1 MNPNTDL
8 IGRDEPMKRQAFKPK
23 HRSTDLETCAI
34 TQKHGMTRRDFLG
47 SAATA
52 AGILA
57 APWPGY
63 NTTEAQIVGE
73 QRQRI
78 EAAIPNKA
86 FIRPRKNRKLLIF
99 DLNVGYGG
107 HGSIPTANLAFTLMG
122 KKTGAFETVIS
133 KDPSVFKPDNLKQ
146 FDAVFLNN
154 TVGNLFEDAGLR
166 QSLLEF
172 VYGGGGLL
180 GVHGTS
186 VAFTRWP
193 GAHEDWPEF
202 GIMLGARGA
211 NHLDSKEHV
220 FIKLDDPNHPVN
232 QPFGGQDFEYRDE
245 FFRVHEPYS
254 RDRVRVL
261 FSIDTEKTKFDGQPR
276 GNCFREDDDYALAW
290 VRQYGRGRVFYCT
303 IAHNPYVFWDPKML
317 QFYLAAT
324 QFALG
329 DLPGPTTPSSKLTP
343 AIRAQEKLDWRL
355 GIEAYTFHKY
365 TLFEAIERT
374 ARLGLPYMG
383 GLSFQKVSKEI
394 PRNFDPN
401 LTNDELKQIRLKLD
415 SAGVR
420 LLTYYYHD
428 IPGDQ
433 IGCRKVFEF
442 GRKIGIETFLSEPS
456 VDALDTI
463 EKFCDDYDINVAIH
477 NHDRKASPQYWNPE
491 GIMKV
496 CRGRSKRIGACGDM
510 GYWIRSGIDPI
521 KALNTLKDR
530 LITVQMHDLHEL
542 SPEGHDVPWGTGAG
556 KTKEFIEEIHR
567 LGIRPTMFGL
577 EYSYNWFESMPAISQ
592 SIDFFNEI
600 SMELAQRGEL

>member
-1 MNPNTDL
+1 MKEVTL
-8 IGRDEPMKRQAFKPK
+8 KRQTMKKQAFEPK
-23 HRSTDLETCAI
+23 NHGTNYGIRTIMQMD
-34 TQKHGMTRRDFLG
+34 GMTRRNFLG
-47 SAATA
+47 RAAAA
-52 AGILA
+52 AGLLA
-57 APWPGY
+57 APWPEN
-63 NTTEAQIVGE
+63 NTTEAQVNDE

-86 FIRPRKNRKLLIF
+86 FATPRKNRKLLIF

-122 KKTGAFETVIS
+122 QKTGAFETVVS
-133 KDPSVFKPDNLKQ
+133 KDPSIFKPDNLKQ

-193 GAHEDWPEF
+193 GAYEDWPEF

-211 NHLDSKEHV
+211 NHYNSDEHV
-220 FIKLDDPNHPVN
+220 FIKLDEPNHPIN
-232 QPFGGQDFEYRDE
+232 QPFGGKDFEYRDE

-261 FSIDTEKTKFDGQPR
+261 FSIDTAKTKFEGQPR

-317 QFYLAAT
+317 EFYLAAA

-329 DLPGPTTPSSKLTP
+329 DLQAPTIPSAKLTP

-355 GIEAYTFHKY
+355 GIEAYTFQKY
-365 TLFEAIERT
+365 TLFEAIEKT
-374 ARLGLPYMG
+374 AGLGLPYMG
-383 GLSFQKVSKEI
+383 GLSFQKVSREI
-394 PRNFDPN
+394 DKNFDYN
-401 LTNDELKQIRLKLD
+401 LTDDELKQIRLKLD

-420 LLTYYYHD
+420 LLTYYIQQ

-433 IGCRKVFEF
+433 AGCRKIFEF
-442 GRKIGIETFLSEPS
+442 GRKIGIETFMSEPT

-477 NHDRKASPQYWNPE
+477 NHDQKASPQYWNPE
-491 GIMKV
+491 GILKV

-510 GYWIRSGIDPI
+510 GYWMRCGIDPI
-521 KALNTLKDR
+521 KALNTLNDR
-530 LITVQMHDLHEL
+530 LITVQMHDLNEL
-542 SPEGHDVPWGTGAG
+542 SAEGHDVSWGTGAG
-556 KTKEFIEEIHR
+556 KMKEFIEEIRR

-577 EYSYNWFESMPAISQ
+577 EYSYNWLESMPEITKC
-592 SIDFFNEI
+592 IDFFNEMSI
-600 SMELAQRGEL
+600 ELAQRG